1 MDVPIR
7 RQAEVVKDDVIS
19 ERHGLSETKTDEK
32 LSTADLAGIQRETP
46 TSVTVQPPGE
56 GGYANDSR
64 AATMA
69 DRQSTQTTELAKNPG
84 TGAPAN
90 VVMTGSTGVATG
102 TARAMDPENGPLFS
116 GNEANELRAKWDAV
130 QVGFVDAPRD
140 AVEHAD
146 NLVAETMKRLAEMF
160 AAERAKLEAQ
170 WNKGEDVSTEDLRLA
185 LRRYRSFFSRLLAI

>member
-1 MDVPIR
+1 MDEPIR

-32 LSTADLAGIQRETP
+32 LSTADLAGIQRQTP
-46 TSVTVQPPGE
+46 TVEPLGE
-56 GGYANDSR
+56 GGYAGDSR

-69 DRQSTQTTELAKNPG
+69 NRQSTQATDLAKNPG
-84 TGAPAN
+84 TGGAAN
-90 VVMTGSTGVATG
+90 VVMTQGTGVATG

-170 WNKGEDVSTEDLRLA
+170 WKKGEDASTEDLRLA